1 MAVRSVNSVEE
12 IHEISSKLE
21 AANQHK
27 KSTPARIQ
35 ALEEEIKTLKESH
48 HALAKHYHEF
58 VRATLE
64 VFKEID
70 KK

>member
-35 ALEEEIKTLKESH
+35 VLEEEIKTLKESH

-58 VRATLE
+58 VKATIQTI
-64 VFKEID
+64 KEISEE
-70 KK
+70 